1 MVVEPMHWC
10 PIKLMDGVN
19 RDTVWTW
26 NAIGKR
32 VGAWNLDPA
41 APEFRKAFLLNH
53 LISELLPPD
62 GGYEY
67 ANADPVTG
75 QAAWYDLR
83 VRIDR
88 VAPNE
93 AQAAVPRFHDSI
105 TRFRLVVRP
114 EYCAIR
120 RVPRARDNCRER
132 NTLAPETGLAK
143 TLSAPLRD
151 RTSGGARM
159 HPALSIIFFT
169 TSSGAGFALLILLGL
184 GVPLGLL
191 PPTRKLR

>member
-1 MVVEPMHWC
+1 MRV
-10 PIKLMDGVN
+10 PIKLMEGVN

-32 VGAWNLDPA
+32 VGAWGLDPG

-88 VAPNE
+88 VAPDE
-93 AQAAVPRFHDSI
+93 AQAAVASFPRLDHPIS
-105 TRFRLVVRP
+105 LGRP
-114 EYCAIR
+114 SGILRYTAG
-120 RVPRARDNCRER
+120 AKGER
-132 NTLAPETGLAK
+132 QSP
-143 TLSAPLRD
+143 
-151 RTSGGARM
+151 
-159 HPALSIIFFT
+159 
-169 TSSGAGFALLILLGL
+169 
-184 GVPLGLL
+184 
-191 PPTRKLR
+191 